1 RYESLLSLPNVGLAL
16 DPEWRL
22 APDEVH
28 LQQIGSV
35 TAAEVNEV
43 VKLLPP
49 LVVTDEAIDRA
60 LEILD
65 EVADSINDQMVDD
78 LRREEVAS

>member
-1 RYESLLSLPNVGLAL
+1 MPEIGAAMAKGAYERGLII
-16 DPEWRL
+16 E
-22 APDEVH
+22 
-28 LQQIGSV
+28 
-35 TAAEVNEV
+35 TAGAEDEV